1 MLTAAD
7 VITPDWPCPKNVR
20 ALITTR
26 AGGVSPAPFDRFNLG
41 RHPPEEVV
49 HAEEN
54 RRRLAAYT
62 CVPCAWLAQVHGT
75 RVVRAED
82 ALLRVPAM
90 EADASIATT
99 PRVAATVM
107 VADCLPVLFCDASG
121 TTVAAAHAGWRGLSA
136 GVLENTVRA
145 MNVPAETIMAY
156 LGPAIGPTRF
166 QVGDEVRDAFMHH
179 ALADV
184 SAFTP
189 DPAAADKWLCDLY
202 ALARAR
208 LARAGVMRVYGGGF
222 CTVSEPER
230 FFSYRRDRVTGR
242 MAALVWR
249 VD

>member
-26 AGGVSPAPFDRFNLG
+26 AGGVSPAPYDRFNLG
-41 RHPPEEVV
+41 RHPREEIA

-54 RRRLAAYT
+54 RRRLTAYT
-62 CVPCAWLAQVHGT
+62 GVRCAWLAQVHGT

-82 ALLRVPAM
+82 AHASASAM
-90 EADASIATT
+90 EADASFATA
-99 PRVAATVM
+99 PGIAATVM
-107 VADCLPVLFCDASG
+107 VADCLPVLFCDAAGS
-121 TTVAAAHAGWRGLSA
+121 TVAAAHAGWRGLSA
-136 GVLENTVRA
+136 GVLENTVRT

-166 QVGDEVRDAFMHH
+166 QVGDDVRAAFTHAAPADADAF
-179 ALADV
+179 L
-184 SAFTP
+184 P
-189 DPAAADKWLCDLY
+189 DPAAADKWLCNLY
-202 ALARAR
+202 ALARRR
-208 LARAGVMRVYGGGF
+208 LARVGVTRVYGGNY
-222 CTVSEPER
+222 CTASEPER

-249 VD
+249 VA